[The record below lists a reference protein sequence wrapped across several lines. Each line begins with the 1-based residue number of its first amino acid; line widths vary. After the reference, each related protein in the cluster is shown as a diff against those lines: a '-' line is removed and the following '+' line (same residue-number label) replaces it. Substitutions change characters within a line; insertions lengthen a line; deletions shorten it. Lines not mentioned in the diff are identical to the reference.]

1 MPGTEYEHLLGQ
13 AEPRRHVLRIICC
26 RVLRAVLLRTGLC
39 EGVSQK
45 LRELDRVLQKQ
56 NEILLLRACAIL
68 GPQRGQVICARLSHK
83 LVLHPNHHPV
93 LDRCCVPGDLPG
105 NVQKLSQQV
114 RLHFDNPLLF
124 GVHAV

>member
-39 EGVSQK
+39 EGLSQK

-56 NEILLLRACAIL
+56 NEIVLLRACAIL
-68 GPQRGQVICARLSHK
+68 GPQRGQVVRARVPHK
-83 LVLHPNHHPV
+83 LVLHPDSHPV
-93 LDRCCVPGDLPG
+93 RDRCCVPGDLPDA
-105 NVQKLSQQV
+105 VQKLPQQV
-114 RLHFDNPLLF
+114 RLYFDNPLLF